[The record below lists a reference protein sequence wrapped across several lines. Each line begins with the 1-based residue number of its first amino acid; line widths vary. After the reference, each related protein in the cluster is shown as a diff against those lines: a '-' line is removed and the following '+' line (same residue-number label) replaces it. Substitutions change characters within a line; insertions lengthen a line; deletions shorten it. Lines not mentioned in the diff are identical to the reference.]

1 MFLNVLEFQLEAGVV
16 VWQMRCNTGLD
27 GKRKDT
33 TTVKLTV
40 AGCVRRIS
48 G

>member
-16 VWQMRCNTGLD
+16 GQMRCTTGLD
-27 GKRKDT
+27 GKRNDT

-40 AGCVRRIS
+40 AVRRIS